1 MFSVVHHQ
9 ALGGQRPQQRQ
20 TIRLRRCRPLGQQL
34 RLLAATGGN
43 EVVRLRG
50 LRPPWQQD
58 QQ

>member
-1 MFSVVHHQ
+1 M
-9 ALGGQRPQQRQ
+9 LGGQRPQQRQ

-50 LRPPWQQD
+50 LRPPWQQG

>member
-1 MFSVVHHQ
+1 MVNARSS
-9 ALGGQRPQQRQ
+9 GRRS
-20 TIRLRRCRPLGQQL
+20 RLRRCRPLGQQL

-50 LRPPWQQD
+50 LRPPWQQG